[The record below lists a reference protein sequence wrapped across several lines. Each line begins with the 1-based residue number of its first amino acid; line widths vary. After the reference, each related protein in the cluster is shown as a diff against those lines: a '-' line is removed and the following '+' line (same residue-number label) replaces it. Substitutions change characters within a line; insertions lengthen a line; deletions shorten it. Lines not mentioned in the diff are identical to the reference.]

1 MRQLANATAHSLNTR
16 GYTATVQPVLRTAN
30 IAAKSVEVTNAT
42 QRNIRISGNIIVT
55 NPAQCNNRNIIILDD
70 IITTGAT
77 MRQCITALN
86 NAGAH
91 VITALALASVEK
103 PVSESHETDEQYEN
117 SLTSREID
125 LLHDEAM

>member
-1 MRQLANATAHSLNTR
+1 MRQLANATARTLNTR

-86 NAGAH
+86 NAGAY

-103 PVSESHETDEQYEN
+103 PVSEPHETDEPYEN
-117 SLTSREID
+117 SLT
-125 LLHDEAM
+125 L